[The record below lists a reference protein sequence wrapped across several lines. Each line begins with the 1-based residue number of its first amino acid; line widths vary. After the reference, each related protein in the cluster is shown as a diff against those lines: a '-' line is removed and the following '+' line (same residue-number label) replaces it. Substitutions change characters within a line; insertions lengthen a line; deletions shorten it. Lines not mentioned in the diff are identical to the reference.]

1 MFFVV
6 GVGVVAGGVFCV
18 PLAQSRGSVFGGLCI
33 VSCQWKFLS
42 VWLSGQRKDYF
53 VPTAHCLEAVQSY
66 NLSSASGTYFC
77 LSHLDVSHRNN

>member
-33 VSCQWKFLS
+33 VSCQWKILS

-53 VPTAHCLEAVQSY
+53 VPTAHCLEAKFGPATSY
-66 NLSSASGTYFC
+66 VWLCVWGGGRWGVKGY
-77 LSHLDVSHRNN
+77 